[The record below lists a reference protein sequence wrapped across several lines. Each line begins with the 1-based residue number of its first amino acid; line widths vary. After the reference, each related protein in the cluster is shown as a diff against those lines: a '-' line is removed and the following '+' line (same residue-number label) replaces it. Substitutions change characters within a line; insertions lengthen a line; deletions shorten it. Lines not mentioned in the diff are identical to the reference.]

1 MVEPDQIAPHVED
14 ICRVLGNKVDR
25 TEIERML
32 MNYIEIYKISV
43 DDAKRAIVK
52 HYGGSVGGL
61 ARSTGER
68 KKLDELEGTEQN
80 VDLLVRL
87 VAVSPKQVTVK
98 GQQRVIHTGILA
110 DETGTRPFTAW
121 SSDFPFEKGD
131 VLTIRNAYCRAFKE
145 APEVQ
150 MGDRVRIN
158 KEDDSA
164 LPPFQELGGN
174 YKVNEVHEG
183 MTNVAVVVRILEV
196 ERREVEVEGLKKV
209 VFSGIMA
216 DASGKVNFTAW
227 ADFNLRVGQVV
238 HVGNAYVKG
247 WRGIPQLTFDDK
259 SHVDPL
265 PEKDFP
271 TMKELQANVEVR
283 IGDLLE
289 RGGAMG
295 AVIKGVIIDIKP
307 GSGLVLRCPKCNRV
321 IQKGACTIHGK
332 VEGEH
337 DLRIKAVLD
346 DGTGALTAIVNR
358 ELTEK
363 LLGKDLEAAK
373 KDATKAM
380 NTEVIFEELREKLM
394 IETVK
399 ASGRVTSDDFGLM
412 LLVDDIEPY
421 QPDLVKDAR
430 ELLEE
435 LEEPDEG
442 VE

>member
-1 MVEPDQIAPHVED
+1 
-14 ICRVLGNKVDR
+14 
-25 TEIERML
+25 
-32 MNYIEIYKISV
+32 V

-52 HYGGSVGGL
+52 HFGGTVSGL
-61 ARSTGER
+61 GRSPTSGDR
-68 KKLDELEGTEQN
+68 KKLSELQGNEQT

-110 DETGTRPFTAW
+110 DETGTKPFTAW
-121 SSDFPFEKGD
+121 SSDFAYEKGD
-131 VLTIRNAYCRAFKE
+131 VLSIRNAYCRAFKE
-145 APEVQ
+145 NPEVQ
-150 MGDRVRIN
+150 MGDRVRIT

-164 LPPFQELGGN
+164 LPPFHELGGTF
-174 YKVNEVHEG
+174 KVQDLKEG
-183 MTNVAVVVRILEV
+183 LTNVAVVVRILEL

-227 ADFNLRVGQVV
+227 SDFSLKVGTVV

-259 SHVDPL
+259 SHVDKL

-271 TMKELQANVEVR
+271 TMKELQANVDVR
-283 IGDLLE
+283 IGDLFE

-321 IQKGACTIHGK
+321 IQKGACSIHGK

-346 DGTGALTAIVNR
+346 DGTGALTAIINR
-358 ELTEK
+358 ALTEK
-363 LLGKDLEAAK
+363 LLGKDLEEAK
-373 KDATKAM
+373 KDAMKAM
-380 NTEVIFEELREKLM
+380 SPDVIFEELREKLM
-394 IETVK
+394 VETVK
-399 ASGRVTSDDFGLM
+399 ATGRVTSDDFGLM

-421 QPDLVKDAR
+421 EPDIEKDAKA
-430 ELLEE
+430 LLDE
-435 LEEPDEG
+435 LEEEGTEG

>member
-14 ICRVLGNKVDR
+14 ISRVLGSKVDKK
-25 TEIERML
+25 EIERML

-52 HYGGSVGGL
+52 HYGGSIGGL
-61 ARSTGER
+61 SKSSGEQ
-68 KKLDELEGTEQN
+68 KKLNALEGTEQS

-121 SSDFPFEKGD
+121 TSEFPFEKGD

-145 APEVQ
+145 APDVQ
-150 MGDRVRIN
+150 MGDRVRIT

-164 LPPFQELGGN
+164 LPPFKELGGT
-174 YKVNEVHEG
+174 YKVSDIHES
-183 MTNVAVVVRILEV
+183 MTNVAVVVRVLEI

-209 VFSGIMA
+209 VFSGIVA
-216 DASGKVNFTAW
+216 DATGKVNFTAW
-227 ADFNLRVGQVV
+227 SDFSIKVGQVL
-238 HVGNAYVKG
+238 HIGNAYVKG

-259 SHVDPL
+259 SHVDVL
-265 PEKDFP
+265 SDKDFP
-271 TMKELQANVEVR
+271 TMKALSANVDVR

-295 AVIKGVIIDIKP
+295 ALIKGVIIDIKP

-321 IQKGACTIHGK
+321 IQKGACSIHGK

-346 DGTGALTAIVNR
+346 DGTGALTAIINR

-373 KDATKAM
+373 KDAMKAM
-380 NTEVIFEELREKLM
+380 SPDVIFDELREKLM

-399 ASGRVTSDDFGLM
+399 ATGRVTSDDFGLM

-421 QPDLVKDAR
+421 EPELEKDAKA
-430 ELLEE
+430 LLEE
-435 LEEPDEG
+435 LETTQGGDE
-442 VE
+442 